1 MNLRIDEELCLR
13 CGACVEHCPG
23 NVLDQDQDGR
33 PFEKYPD
40 DCWYCGVCQ
49 AECPAECIELLFPYL
64 IR

>member
-1 MNLRIDEELCLR
+1 MNLRIDMELCVR

-23 NVLDQDQDGR
+23 DVLIQDNEGW
-33 PFEKYPD
+33 PLEKYPD

-49 AECPAECIELLFPYL
+49 AECPQNCIELLFPYL